1 MDIKKEI
8 RDLNEKGKN
17 LAEEGRFSEAIR
29 FYIQAREIAEQYL
42 EVTDELRLLVLRDL
56 GETYILNGEYMKAQ
70 AILENLLSVMRKHPE
85 THNLLLTKTLYS
97 LGHCYLRQSKYVD
110 ATSLLEECLLIRQKH
125 LPANDVKVAETMGML
140 GECFME
146 QKKLPEAERLLR
158 QSLEIMKSAH
168 TEDHR
173 DLASVQFALSQFLYQ
188 QGEVSES
195 IKLMADCVRMFK
207 STLRHEHPRV
217 ANAVGQLGVYL
228 LEVGKLD
235 ESEQYLRECLD
246 IYRHSLH
253 EKHPNTALSLKYLG
267 KCLMKKGNNK
277 EAEKLLSEA
286 VNIEAAGLDQNHP
299 EKISTLILWS
309 ECLLNIADYT
319 RAQPALF
326 TALRIINI
334 NQQPSSSR
342 ERSEV
347 MHLLRRLSPFQQ
359 PQSGETIIG
368 EGKAEEVEQTDERK
382 SWIEDEGDDH
392 PDQSAPT
399 MENLDISDV
408 CHPLWVGGTLEVL
421 HVWSSDGLSFHETI
435 GSEGGELS
443 AGSVSITVP
452 AGAVQSPTQ
461 FSIHSFMH
469 DKYMPPVSASG
480 SQVVSPVIFLGPH
493 DVSFGKP
500 IKVCINTI
508 ADVTSVGEGS
518 FTLMRC
524 ESRLDEMKW
533 RWRGVVVYSPDTQE
547 VQSHIPFDLNSWSV
561 EVTSF
566 SGWLWLVSFIKSP
579 TILFRRKMGC
589 VVLGRSLSACKWS
602 LSVHLFNSY
611 EEIGQKII
619 RDHQGHVS
627 LPVIQLCPVT
637 EIIVRKQ
644 GHVVMKPQL
653 GPEWLLCRGDAEVQL
668 PTRHL
673 WRQSFDHDHCFT
685 FEVEINGPCPD
696 SLVVPVRVEYIRQG
710 EVDFS
715 LTLEAVHKLFISAD
729 SSNSSLPSHSPSL
742 PHEEQK
748 AFYFCSEEGLHSSGF
763 TSSSTAAR
771 DRTSSQR
778 SIIQQPADVHTVSQ
792 CDVSPIYS
800 KVQEK
805 SSLQVRLPVGSEVPC
820 TGCTFRYI
828 DTTGQTIE
836 EVPGERLDSR
846 TIETVTPAWPRA
858 DRVEIHIFSSD
869 GQTRLGCFVHVFID
883 LSAEM
888 LPRIVNHEDDSSIV
902 PGAVSQETDKVETE
916 QQKRLESSAKSKC
929 TDKDML
935 SVTCKVI
942 ACWQEFVSHLSPT
955 FFTMDRIDIIKGD
968 YKKSFAQTKKALD
981 MWTKKFGVKATR
993 RSIIT
998 AMCDI
1003 NRRLQ
1008 AERIFGCDL
1017 VDHVCPSK

>member
-1 MDIKKEI
+1 M
-8 RDLNEKGKN
+8 
-17 LAEEGRFSEAIR
+17 
-29 FYIQAREIAEQYL
+29 Y
-42 EVTDELRLLVLRDL
+42 
-56 GETYILNGEYMKAQ
+56 
-70 AILENLLSVMRKHPE
+70 
-85 THNLLLTKTLYS
+85 
-97 LGHCYLRQSKYVD
+97 
-110 ATSLLEECLLIRQKH
+110 
-125 LPANDVKVAETMGML
+125 
-140 GECFME
+140 
-146 QKKLPEAERLLR
+146 LLR
-158 QSLEIMKSAH
+158 
-168 TEDHR
+168 
-173 DLASVQFALSQFLYQ
+173 
-188 QGEVSES
+188 
-195 IKLMADCVRMFK
+195 
-207 STLRHEHPRV
+207 
-217 ANAVGQLGVYL
+217 VGN
-228 LEVGKLD
+228 LD

-246 IYRHSLH
+246 IYRHSLQ
-253 EKHPNTALSLKYLG
+253 EKHPHTAFPLKYLG
-267 KCLMKKGNNK
+267 KCLMKQGNNK

-286 VNIEAAGLDQNHP
+286 VGIQAVGLHQHHP
-299 EKISTLILWS
+299 DKIDTLILWS

-326 TALRIINI
+326 DALQIINS
-334 NQQPSSSR
+334 NQQPSNSR
-342 ERSEV
+342 QRSEV
-347 MHLLRRLSPFQQ
+347 MRLLRRLSPFQR

-368 EGKAEEVEQTDERK
+368 EGKAEEVEQTDERRNRLERK
-382 SWIEDEGDDH
+382 SWIEDQGDDH
-392 PDQSAPT
+392 PDQSPPT
-399 MENLDISDV
+399 MENLDICDL

-421 HVWSSDGLSFHETI
+421 HVGSSDGLSFHETI

-480 SQVVSPVIFLGPH
+480 YQVVSPVIFLGPH
-493 DVSFGKP
+493 DVSFSKP

-508 ADVTSVGEGS
+508 ADVTSAGGS

-524 ESRLDEMKW
+524 ESRLNETKW

-547 VQSHIPFDLNSWSV
+547 VQSHIPFDPNSWSV

-589 VVLGRSLSACKWS
+589 VVLSQSLSSCKWS

-627 LPVIQLCPVT
+627 LPAIQLCPVT

-653 GPEWLLCRGDAEVQL
+653 GPEWSLCRGDVEVQL

-685 FEVEINGPCPD
+685 FVVEAIDSCPD
-696 SLVVPVRVEYIRQG
+696 SLEFPVRVEYIRQG

-715 LTLEAVHKLFISAD
+715 LTLEAVHKLSKSAD
-729 SSNSSLPSHSPSL
+729 SSNSSLPSQSPL
-742 PHEEQK
+742 PDEEQE
-748 AFYFCSEEGLHSSGF
+748 ALFFCSEEGLYSSGS

-805 SSLQVRLPVGSEVPC
+805 SPLLVRLPVGSEVPY
-820 TGCTFRYI
+820 TGCIFRYI
-828 DTTGQTIE
+828 DTTGQTVE

-858 DRVEIHIFSSD
+858 DRVEIHIFPSD
-869 GQTRLGCFVHVFID
+869 GQTRLGYFVHVFID
-883 LSAEM
+883 PSAEM

-902 PGAVSQETDKVETE
+902 PGAVNQETDKVETE

-929 TDKDML
+929 TDKEML
-935 SVTCKVI
+935 SVTCKVF

-955 FFTMDRIDIIKGD
+955 FFTMDRIDRIKGN
-968 YKKSFAQTKKALD
+968 YHNNLFLQTKKALE
-981 MWTKKFGVKATR
+981 MWTKKYGVKATR

-1003 NRRLQ
+1003 NDRLQ
-1008 AERIFGCDL
+1008 AERIFCRDL
-1017 VDHVCPSK
+1017 VEHVCPYASK